1 MKRIRIGIPSAAI
14 AMLSLFLQAASLAQE
29 DAPRGHATAV
39 TGPSLQVMRVQQFI
53 DMSVQNQQGE
63 RLGKIEDVVI
73 DTADG
78 RIAYTALDSGL
89 LDPLL
94 AVPWKTLRVAQ
105 DKSTVTLDVAKE
117 ALQKAPTFRR
127 ENWPDTVD
135 PDWLASVYSYYGY
148 PSYPGLT
155 EITVR
160 HVRLVRST
168 TLQGL
173 NVRSPER
180 EELGKI
186 EDLVVDLREGYIAY
200 VILGRG
206 GLLGVGKTIHAV
218 PWTAM
223 KIEPIER
230 VAVLYI
236 EKEKLDNAPPLE
248 EGTWQETASRKWLT
262 GIYAYYGARPYWDEG
277 T

>member
-1 MKRIRIGIPSAAI
+1 MRICTPSMVVAV
-14 AMLSLFLQAASLAQE
+14 LSLFLQAASLAQGGP
-29 DAPRGHATAV
+29 PRGHATAA
-39 TGPSLQVMRVQQFI
+39 TGPSLQVMRIQQFI
-53 DMSVQNQQGE
+53 DMSAQNQQGE
-63 RLGKIEDVVI
+63 RLGEIEDVVI

-78 RIAYTALDSGL
+78 RIAYAALDSGL
-89 LDPLL
+89 LGPLL
-94 AVPWKTLRVAQ
+94 AVPWKALKVAQ
-105 DKSTVTLDVAKE
+105 DESTVTLNVGKE

-148 PSYPGLT
+148 PPYPGLT

-160 HVRLVRST
+160 HVRLARAT
-168 TLQGL
+168 TLLGL

-180 EELGKI
+180 EELGKV
-186 EDLVVDLREGYIAY
+186 EDLVIDLREGYIAY

-206 GLLGVGKTIHAV
+206 GLLGVGKTLHAV

-223 KIEPIER
+223 RIEPIER

-236 EKEKLDNAPPLE
+236 EKEKLDNAPPFE
-248 EGTWQETASRKWLT
+248 EGASQETASRKWLA